1 VLPDRKL
8 LIVSAAF
15 PPLESGEAQHAFLL
29 TRELLRRGFDVDVL
43 STVGVARD
51 PSIRVWP
58 LMSDWSWR
66 ELPLFTRFLRSS
78 SPDVILLV
86 YIGWIYKH
94 HPMITY
100 APTIARLVA
109 PRARFVTQFENALG
123 ARAELYGLPGR
134 LRARAAA
141 TAAGIWTRNDRFG
154 TLVRDSHRLIV
165 LSEYHRQL
173 LTGRS
178 ARARAKSVLI
188 PPPPLMELSPDTR
201 EARRRG
207 REMLGA
213 DDEHFLMVYLGYLY
227 PRKGLETL
235 LRAFAIVAQGKANA
249 RLAVIGGPLE
259 GHEDYAAA
267 IQDVAADLG
276 IGDKVRWAGS
286 YAWDSADGSFMLRA
300 ADAFVM
306 PIDIGV
312 ALNNSSVGAAAAHGI
327 PVVATRGKITEP
339 AFRDRENVLLC
350 PPKDPAAM
358 AAALITVMDDDDL
371 RGHLARGA
379 RALADKWF
387 SWKRAVDRTIAA
399 FDD

>member
-1 VLPDRKL
+1 VHPDRKL
-8 LIVSAAF
+8 LIVSGAF
-15 PPLESGEAQHAFLL
+15 PPQNSGEAQHAFFLS
-29 TRELLRRGFDVDVL
+29 RELLHRSFDVDVL

-109 PRARFVTQFENALG
+109 PKARFVTQFENALG

-141 TAAGIWTRNDRFG
+141 AAAGIWTRNDRFG
-154 TLVRDSHRLIV
+154 TLVRDSHRLIM

-178 ARARAKSVLI
+178 ARARAKSVVI

-213 DDEHFLMVYLGYLY
+213 DDEHFLLVYLGYLY

-235 LRAFAIVAQGKANA
+235 LRAFAIVAQGKANI
-249 RLAVIGGPLE
+249 RLAVIGGSLE

-267 IQDVAADLG
+267 IQDVAVDLG

-306 PIDIGV
+306 SIDIGV

-327 PVVATRGKITEP
+327 PLVATRGKITEP

-358 AAALITVMDDDDL
+358 AAAVMTVMDDDDL
-371 RGHLARGA
+371 RCRLAGGA
-379 RALADKWF
+379 RALADEWF